1 LCTAAKLL
9 RQYKSAAYQA
19 NQESGAKPL
28 LQGKSLKLQ
37 TYSRLG
43 GVLKPVAP
51 RNSSGLP
58 LVAGVGSDL
67 LFFG

>member
-1 LCTAAKLL
+1 M
-9 RQYKSAAYQA
+9 
-19 NQESGAKPL
+19 KPL
-28 LQGKSLKLQ
+28 LQGKSLKSQ

-43 GVLKPVAP
+43 GALKPAAP

-58 LVAGVGSDL
+58 LVAGVGSDP